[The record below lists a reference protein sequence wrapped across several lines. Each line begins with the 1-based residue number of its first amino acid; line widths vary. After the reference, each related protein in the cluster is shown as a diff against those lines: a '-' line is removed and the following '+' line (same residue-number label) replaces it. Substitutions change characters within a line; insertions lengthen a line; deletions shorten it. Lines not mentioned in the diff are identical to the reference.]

1 MDEAIRLKRR
11 ALELD
16 PTQTGLGNVLEYA
29 YDFGGANLAYTEQI
43 QNPIARLNTHL
54 ANTKIQLGDRDEAGA
69 ILRRIE
75 APAIATVFAIM
86 APQVAYGY
94 SQLGLQRDAD
104 RVVAALEEAALIWL
118 RIVAEKEPYEGYALV
133 NRIKANVFQD
143 PVLETSEFIELR
155 NQIGFTDLSR
165 ITCPLLADGSR
176 RLVVN
181 MQAVHKLS
189 RQEVEGFSEAAELPW
204 TLSERYLFSDTE
216 T

>member
-104 RVVAALEEAALIWL
+104 RVVAALEEAEGRARLSAANWVLINLARGDEEAALIWL
-118 RIVAEKEPYEGYALV
+118 SIVDEKEPYE
-133 NRIKANVFQD
+133 
-143 PVLETSEFIELR
+143 
-155 NQIGFTDLSR
+155 
-165 ITCPLLADGSR
+165 
-176 RLVVN
+176 
-181 MQAVHKLS
+181 
-189 RQEVEGFSEAAELPW
+189 
-204 TLSERYLFSDTE
+204 
-216 T
+216 

>member
-1 MDEAIRLKRR
+1 M
-11 ALELD
+11 
-16 PTQTGLGNVLEYA
+16 EYA

-54 ANTKIQLGDRDEAGA
+54 ANTKIHLGDRDEAGA

-75 APAIATVFAIM
+75 APAIATVFAVM

-104 RVVAALEEAALIWL
+104 RVVAALEEAEGRARLSAANWVLINLARGDEEAALIWL
-118 RIVAEKEPYEGYALV
+118 RIVAEKEPYKGYVLV